1 MNTKHAD
8 ILAQL
13 NIVKRKRGRPRKYLV
28 DPPDSFEKI
37 KFENYFNEEKRKQE
51 LDSEGKPKEINM
63 TELAQKVFKDLYEKY
78 KGSFYRDPINYEDV
92 PLLNYLISK
101 KELNLQIC
109 NDIMCK
115 YIDYVLPLTNE
126 KYFEFILK
134 FLILFKE
141 SVNLTQKKENE
152 TKEYTSIQSAEILPE
167 QCNDFFS
174 VFLENKMF
182 FGFSEEEKNELIE
195 IIQHF
200 CYWLFTNS
208 YTKSK
213 LSLAG

>member
-28 DPPDSFEKI
+28 DPPDSFENI
-37 KFENYFNEEKRKQE
+37 KFENYFNEEKRKPE
-51 LDSEGKPKEINM
+51 VNEEGKPKEINK
-63 TELAQKVFKDLYEKY
+63 EEIAKKVFDDLYVKY
-78 KGSFYRDPINYEDV
+78 KGSFFSDPTNYEDV
-92 PLLNYLISK
+92 PLLNFLLVK

-115 YIDYVLPLTNE
+115 YIEYILPLTNE
-126 KYFEFILK
+126 KYFEFIMK
-134 FLILFKE
+134 FLLLFKE
-141 SVNLTQKKENE
+141 SVNLNQKKDN
-152 TKEYTSIQSAEILPE
+152 TEYTSTKNAEILPE

-174 VFLENKMF
+174 VFLENNHF
-182 FGFSEEEKNELIE
+182 FGFSEDEKNELIE

-200 CYWLFTNS
+200 CYWLFTNN